1 MATVI
6 YDAIRLESSSPS
18 PPSPPSGCPGIQPP
32 TLAGFQTF
40 IVNTMGISN
49 AILDPNDS
57 VICMAFTVALDM
69 VNTAIACISPDIY
82 TLAVYNL
89 GGSNIINF
97 AQDQVGA
104 PDYLNTNLPF
114 FAYLRQKYNILG
126 YVSGTIQAASD
137 VSTSETMVVPDY
149 AKDMSLYELQLAK
162 DPFGRRYLSFAQM
175 FGPLWGIN

>member
-18 PPSPPSGCPGIQPP
+18 PPSPPSPCPGIQPP
-32 TLAGFQTF
+32 SLAGFQTF

-49 AILDPNDS
+49 AILDPNDP
-57 VICMAFTVALDM
+57 VICMAFTVAMDV
-69 VNTAIACISPDIY
+69 VNNVLACISPDIY

-104 PDYLNTNLPF
+104 PNYLSSNLPF
-114 FAYLRQKYNILG
+114 FAYMRQKWNISG
-126 YVSGTIQAASD
+126 NVSGTIQSASD

-149 AKDMSLYELQLAK
+149 AKDLSMYELQLMK

-175 FGPLWGIN
+175 FGPLWGMN